1 MWLISSLATSWISF
15 HLLKSCLI
23 LFFYYVDDPNEL
35 GLKSKLNFLGEEQE
49 KLFLRVQE
57 IEERSLSQ
65 QKRLSQVYN
74 GALNTRTKVFMI
86 SDKCSPNYYIV
97 IPLKLLYFVIPAVFE
112 K

>member
-1 MWLISSLATSWISF
+1 MWLISSLATSCISF
-15 HLLKSCLI
+15 HVLKSYLI
-23 LFFYYVDDPNEL
+23 LFFYYLDDPNEL

-86 SDKCSPNYYIV
+86 SDKCYPNYYIV